1 MEEICLLTT
10 VLLCGA
16 LAGVGN
22 KLMKPQKEL
31 RDARA
36 EIENVNYLAD
46 RLRSET
52 RSLPERMFDKDGN
65 EYKKFECRFGGVVY
79 SKISNDVEKTTSPEE
94 SDNEKIK
101 TKEAAQEIVSK
112 ATSVLDNIGM
122 CGAEEKYLKYAPQV
136 LEMLVVFQQ
145 KIL

>member
-22 KLMKPQKEL
+22 KLMKTQKEL
-31 RDARA
+31 KAARA
-36 EIENVNYLAD
+36 EIESVKYTAV

-65 EYKKFECRFGGVVY
+65 EYKKVNCEYGGVFY

-94 SDNEKIK
+94 SDNEKI
-101 TKEAAQEIVSK
+101 TIREAAQEIVSK

>member
-22 KLMKPQKEL
+22 KLMKTQKEL

-94 SDNEKIK
+94 SADG
-101 TKEAAQEIVSK
+101 TTTTTEAAREIVSK
-112 ATSVLDNIGM
+112 AISVLDYID
-122 CGAEEKYLKYAPQV
+122 AYREKEKYLQYAPKV
-136 LEMLVVFQQ
+136 LEMIVVFQQ

>member
-22 KLMKPQKEL
+22 KLMKTQKEL

-52 RSLPERMFDKDGN
+52 RSLPERMFDKDRN
-65 EYKKFECRFGGVVY
+65 EYKKFECELGGVFY

-94 SDNEKIK
+94 SDDG
-101 TKEAAQEIVSK
+101 TTTTTEAAREIVSK
-112 ATSVLDNIGM
+112 AISVLDYID
-122 CGAEEKYLKYAPQV
+122 AYREKEEYLQYAPQV
-136 LEMLVVFQQ
+136 LEMLAVFQQ

>member
-22 KLMKPQKEL
+22 KLMKTQKEL

-65 EYKKFECRFGGVVY
+65 EYKKIDCRFGGVIY
-79 SKISNDVEKTTSPEE
+79 SKISNDVEKTTSTEE
-94 SDNEKIK
+94 SDDGKI
-101 TKEAAQEIVSK
+101 TIQEAA
-112 ATSVLDNIGM
+112 
-122 CGAEEKYLKYAPQV
+122 
-136 LEMLVVFQQ
+136 
-145 KIL
+145 

>member
-22 KLMKPQKEL
+22 KLMKTQKEL

-65 EYKKFECRFGGVVY
+65 EYKKIDCRFGGVIY
-79 SKISNDVEKTTSPEE
+79 SKISNDVEKTTATDK
-94 SDNEKIK
+94 SDDGAI
-101 TKEAAQEIVSK
+101 TIREAAQEIASK
-112 ATSVLDNIGM
+112 ATSALNDIGRD
-122 CGAEEKYLKYAPQV
+122 GDREKYLQYAPQV
-136 LEMLVVFQQ
+136 LEMLAVFQQ

>member
-16 LAGVGN
+16 LAGAGN
-22 KLMKPQKEL
+22 KLMKTQKEL

-79 SKISNDVEKTTSPEE
+79 SKISNDVEKTTSTEE
-94 SDNEKIK
+94 SDDEKI
-101 TKEAAQEIVSK
+101 TIQEAAQEIVSK
-112 ATSVLDNIGM
+112 AISVLNHIEM
-122 CGAEEKYLKYAPQV
+122 CGAEEDYLQYAPQV
-136 LEMLVVFQQ
+136 LEMLAVFQQ

>member
-22 KLMKPQKEL
+22 KLMKTQKEL

-79 SKISNDVEKTTSPEE
+79 SKISNDVEKTTASEE
-94 SDNEKIK
+94 SDDGAI
-101 TKEAAQEIVSK
+101 TIREAAQEIASK
-112 ATSVLDNIGM
+112 AINVLNHIGM
-122 CGAEEKYLKYAPQV
+122 RGAEEDYLQYAPQV
-136 LEMLVVFQQ
+136 LEMLAVFQQ

>member
-22 KLMKPQKEL
+22 KLIKTKKEL
-31 RDARA
+31 RDARV

-65 EYKKFECRFGGVVY
+65 EYKKFDCRFGGVLY

-94 SDNEKIK
+94 SEGGKI
-101 TKEAAQEIVSK
+101 TAKEAARKIVSK
-112 ATSVLDNIGM
+112 AASALDHIGM
-122 CGAEEKYLKYAPQV
+122 CGDEEEYLQYAPQV
-136 LEMLVVFQQ
+136 LEMIVVFQQ